1 MTQLERERVQHGPV
15 EVDAR
20 AVAPREEGG
29 TTVARVAQ
37 ERAAQLAQ
45 VDADLVRAA
54 RLGKRRDERPLR
66 VSLQD
71 SQRGAG
77 RVLLDGRVDDRL
89 VGTRRRGGER
99 AVLFSGAPLA

>member
-1 MTQLERERVQHGPV
+1 MAQLERERVQHGQV

-71 SQRGAG
+71 SQLGTG
-77 RVLLDGRVDDRL
+77 PVLLDGRVDARL
-89 VGTRRRGGER
+89 VRPRSRPGNPPYP
-99 AVLFSGAPLA
+99 FP